1 MSIASPTSPSIA
13 AWQRIGEL
21 LELQRCRASAVARE
35 LDLSPPQL
43 FALRHMDPDAPRPM
57 GELAGALACDNSN
70 VTGIIDRLER
80 RGLVERRPSPD
91 DRRVRIL
98 ALTAEGE
105 RLRSVVA
112 ERLAAPPAAFDGLTA
127 AEQQQLTALLG
138 RLLDGVR
145 GCSAS

>member
-1 MSIASPTSPSIA
+1 MSLAPPTSSANA
-13 AWQRIGEL
+13 AWQRIAEL
-21 LELQRCRASAVARE
+21 VELQRCRAAAVARE

-43 FALRHMDPDAPRPM
+43 FALRHLDPAVPRPM

-105 RLRSVVA
+105 RLRAAVA
-112 ERLAAPPAAFDGLTA
+112 ERLAAPPAAFDGLDPE
-127 AEQQQLTALLG
+127 EQ
-138 RLLDGVR
+138 RLLAGLLDRVLAGVR
-145 GCSAS
+145 SCG